1 MIRYKSHFTTLIIVC
16 FSISLSA
23 QTTEIINTKFTENS
37 QFLFNEFI
45 KGDIYFKDGNISS
58 ADLNYNV
65 FFQEILFMKNN
76 QSLVLSMLD
85 DINSIK
91 FDSFE
96 FTILNGE
103 IYETILNS
111 INCNVIKARKIDY
124 GSASNTKGAYGA
136 STETSATE
144 DWKYIVEKTSGV
156 TRYPNIQ
163 DENEKEFKLIT
174 RYYIIKDDELLIL
187 TKKKLFRLFP
197 KKEDQIKNYIKDNK
211 LSLSVDKDII
221 ELFDNILK

>member
-1 MIRYKSHFTTLIIVC
+1 MIRSKSHFVILIIVC

-23 QTTEIINTKFTENS
+23 QNNEIVNTKFTNSS

-45 KGDIYFKDGNISS
+45 EGDIYFKDGNTSS

-65 FFQEILFMKNN
+65 FFQEILFMKNE
-76 QSLVLSMLD
+76 QSLVLNMLN

-96 FTILNGE
+96 FVVLNGGIFE
-103 IYETILNS
+103 QIIISNNYK
-111 INCNVIKARKIDY
+111 VIKSRKIDY

-144 DWKYIVEKTSGV
+144 DWKYMVEKVSGV
-156 TRYPNIQ
+156 TYYPNVQ
-163 DENEKEFKLIT
+163 NEDDKEFKLVT
-174 RYYIIKDDELLIL
+174 RYYIIKDEELHTL
-187 TKKKLFRLFP
+187 TKKKLFKLFP
-197 KKEDQIKNYIKDNK
+197 EKGEPIKSYIKDNK